1 MNFMNINGLAIKFDG
16 DRLTIEGLKKGS
28 AKSESVKI
36 DKDGNISGDITGDVQ
51 VTGHNVILNIEGDVT
66 GNIIGAHEVK
76 VHGDV
81 TGNISA
87 EKVSR
92 G

>member
-28 AKSESVKI
+28 GKSIKI
-36 DKDGNISGDITGDVQ
+36 DKDGIITGDVTGDVQ
-51 VTGHNVILNIEGDVT
+51 VIGNNVILNIEGDVT
-66 GNIIGAHEVK
+66 GNIVGAREVK

-87 EKVSR
+87 GKVSKW
-92 G
+92 